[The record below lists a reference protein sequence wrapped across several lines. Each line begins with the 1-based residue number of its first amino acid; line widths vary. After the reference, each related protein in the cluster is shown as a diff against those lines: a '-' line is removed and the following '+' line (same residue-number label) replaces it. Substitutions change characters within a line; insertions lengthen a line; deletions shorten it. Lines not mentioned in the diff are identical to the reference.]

1 MSIISLEELAKECGV
16 EGDVSVVE
24 RAAVAVGGGEFSA
37 LDCKQAWDGLSEKE
51 KLYAHYLCAASWASV
66 PVCQHQASRESATL
80 FLITLR
86 CFRGPRTVAEI
97 IAAIAAAVGS
107 EEVAQRFVEYSA
119 AIFANMGNYL
129 GFGDSKFVPRL
140 SRAQYMACVR
150 AAVASQPN
158 AADTEKLAEGVLD
171 AVFLLNPPN
180 LRRMG
185 FDDTGVTSYYTA
197 DVSKSEAEAVQAV
210 LDRHHC
216 NAVNTRCAKTG
227 EKSFRVVAASAE
239 PAGEVARYE
248 EDGIV
253 VEVSRGD
260 FPKYMTRCA
269 EYLDKAA
276 ECAPR
281 EVETKMMHEYSA
293 HFRSG
298 DVGMH
303 KESQSTWVTDK
314 NPTVE
319 FNIGFIETYRDPLGV
334 RAEWEGWVAIVN
346 KELSRSYANL
356 VELAPKVLSLLPWGP
371 AFEKPTFIK
380 PDFTAIDVLA
390 YATSGLP
397 LGINLPNYDDVREAA
412 GFKNVSL
419 MNVLYAGGPTGQVP
433 FLSEED
439 GEFYKST
446 YAKSFEIN
454 IGLHELLGH
463 GSGRV
468 LVEGSFDPEKV
479 ISPLTGKPITSW
491 YKKGQTYDSI
501 FKSLGSS
508 MEECRAESVSL
519 VLVNNPDVL
528 RCFDFNP
535 DDLKDG
541 VHDMTFACYM
551 RMFYSGF
558 RGLETYNPSTNQWL
572 QAHARARWG
581 ILSAAIK
588 AAKEV
593 SARTG
598 RKPAV
603 QIVLTEDK
611 KDVRLE
617 IDRSQVNDVILPAVT
632 DLLLHLQIYRATA
645 DFENGKRMW
654 EELTTVDMTDPVI
667 AKAYELVVKSH
678 KPRRQFVQPYT
689 QLDGDSVR
697 LITFPASAQ
706 GMIESYETRYP
717 TDDAIDLNA
726 DKIF

>member
-1 MSIISLEELAKECGV
+1 MTVSLEKLAKECGV
-16 EGDVSVVE
+16 ENEVNIVE
-24 RAAVAVGGGEFSA
+24 RAAVAIGGGEYCS

-51 KLYAHYLCAASWASV
+51 KKYAHYLCAASWSSC
-66 PVCQHQASRESATL
+66 PVSQHQASRESATL

-86 CFRGPRTVAEI
+86 CFRGPRTVSEI
-97 IAAIAAAVGS
+97 IKAITAAVGN
-107 EEVAQRFVEYSA
+107 EEVTQRFVEYCGFVLS
-119 AIFANMGNYL
+119 NMGNYL

-140 SRAQYMACVR
+140 TRAQYMACVR
-150 AAVASQPN
+150 AAVAGQSY
-158 AADTEKLAEGVLD
+158 AADTEKLAESVLD
-171 AVFLLNPPN
+171 AVFKLNPAN

-185 FDDTGVTSYYTA
+185 FDDAGVTSYYTA
-197 DVSKSEAEAVQAV
+197 DVSRSEAEAVQAI
-210 LDRHHC
+210 LDRHHS

-239 PAGEVARYE
+239 PTGEVVKYE

-253 VEVSRGD
+253 VEVVRGD
-260 FPKYMTRCA
+260 FSKYMARVA
-269 EYLDKAA
+269 ENLDKAA
-276 ECAPR
+276 EYAPR
-281 EVETKMMHEYSA
+281 EVESKMMHEYSA

-298 DVGMH
+298 DVEMH
-303 KESQSTWVTDK
+303 KQSQRTWVTDR
-314 NPTVE
+314 NPVVE

-334 RAEWEGWVAIVN
+334 RAEWEGWVAVVN
-346 KELSRSYANL
+346 KELSRCYTNL
-356 VELAPKVLSLLPWGP
+356 VELAPKVLPLLPWGP
-371 AFEKPTFIK
+371 AFEKPSFIK

-390 YATSGLP
+390 YATSSIP

-419 MNVLYAGGPTGQVP
+419 MNVLYAGGPTGKVP

-439 GEFYKST
+439 GEFYKNSF
-446 YAKSFEIN
+446 AKSFEIN

-468 LVEGSFDPEKV
+468 LVEGSFDPAQI

-491 YKKGQTYDSI
+491 YKSGQTYDSV

-519 VLVNNPDVL
+519 VLIGNPEVL
-528 RCFDFNP
+528 RCFDYNP
-535 DDLKDG
+535 DELKDG

-558 RGLETYNPSTNQWL
+558 RGLETYNASTNQWL

-581 ILSAAIK
+581 ILRAALK
-588 AAKEV
+588 ASKEV
-593 SARTG
+593 AARTG
-598 RKPAV
+598 KKPAV
-603 QIVLTEDK
+603 QIVLSEDK
-611 KDVRLE
+611 KDVFLE
-617 IDRSQVNDVILPAVT
+617 FDRSQVNDVLLPAVT
-632 DLLLHLQIYRATA
+632 DLLLHLQVYRATA

-654 EELTTVDMTDPVI
+654 EELTAVDLTDPVI
-667 AKAYELVVKSH
+667 ATAYDLVLKSH
-678 KPRRQFVQPYT
+678 KPRRQFVQPVT

-697 LITFPASAQ
+697 LLTFPPSVE
-706 GMIESYETRYP
+706 GMIESYEVRYP
-717 TDDAIDLNA
+717 NDDAIDLNA